1 MQYAEIEIIASEPHE
16 AIEAGINQTAEKF
29 GVDLIQVK
37 RYSVYEIENHFM
49 VPGRAWRVSL
59 DFEEDPEKFDDS
71 FAEEGFIGQFEC
83 E

>member
-1 MQYAEIEIIASEPHE
+1 MQYIESEIVANEPHE
-16 AIEAGINQTAEKF
+16 AIEGIIDQTAEKY

-37 RYSVYEIENHFM
+37 RYSVYEIQNHFM

-59 DFEEDPEKFDDS
+59 DFEENPDLFDDS
-71 FAEEGFIGQFEC
+71 FAEEGYIAQFEC

>member
-1 MQYAEIEIIASEPHE
+1 MQYIESEIVASEVSE
-16 AIEAGINQTAEKF
+16 AIEGTINQTAEKY

-37 RYSVYEIENHFM
+37 RYSAYEIDNHFM

-59 DFEEDPEKFDDS
+59 DFEENPDLFDDS
-71 FAEEGFIGQFEC
+71 FAEEGYIAQFER